1 MTATTLKATTE
12 RFTEMFTLLT
22 MSKGGEAM
30 FNPISISIVEE
41 SGKEPYIQ
49 MRATNQTN
57 TCATAQKFRG
67 IEIHHRDN
75 SDPRIVMDAA
85 EILKALSMFDADR
98 EIEIE
103 FGYDNVTISDT
114 EAVDISDTV
123 KLPAIDPGFVA
134 KGDIAFGINDKGL
147 PTKRDKPMSFDI
159 TATIPTDFI
168 RAQIKRAD
176 FVNVSPRLFQME
188 FNGNELN
195 LIVGDDS
202 DAYSKSVRSTVAIG
216 GKGSGVCVYG
226 DGYQEI
232 FSSLSG
238 EILFLASGGK
248 PCWVTS
254 KTDNYICQFML
265 APAFSD
271 SSDLPE

>member
-1 MTATTLKATTE
+1 MTTIFKATTKQ
-12 RFTEMFTLLT
+12 FTEMFTLLT

-49 MRATNQTN
+49 MQATNQTN

-67 IEIHHRDN
+67 ISIHQHDN
-75 SDPRIVMDAA
+75 PDSRIVMDAT
-85 EILKALSMFDADR
+85 EILKSLTIFDADK

-103 FGYDNVTISDT
+103 FGDDNITISDT
-114 EAVDISDTV
+114 EAVEISDTI
-123 KLPAIDPGFVA
+123 KLPVIDPGLVPIS
-134 KGDIAFGINDKGL
+134 DIAFEINNKGI
-147 PTKRDKPMSFDI
+147 PTKGDKPMKFDI
-159 TATIPTDFI
+159 TATILTDFI

-176 FVNVSPRLFQME
+176 FVNVSPRLFKMN

-202 DAYSKSVRSTVAIG
+202 DAYSKSVRSTVAIE
-216 GKGSGVCVYG
+216 GKGKGVCVYG

-232 FSSLSG
+232 FGSLPD
-238 EILFLASGGK
+238 EVLFMASGGK
-248 PCWVTS
+248 PAWITS

-265 APAFSD
+265 APAFAD
-271 SSDLPE
+271 PTDLPE